1 MQFSRR
7 SDYSVRAMMDVATM
21 PAGSLALTHEIAS
34 RQDIPSAFLTKI
46 VGRLTQEGLLRTY
59 RGAFGGVIL
68 ARQAD
73 QITLRQIIEAVE
85 GPINLMWCMA
95 QSGECQRDATCPV
108 HEVWHQA
115 QDELLRR
122 LDSVTLADLVKRK
135 AVLQAQAE
143 A

>member
-34 RQDIPSAFLTKI
+34 RQEIPSAFLTKI

-68 ARQAD
+68 ARPAD

-85 GPINLMWCMA
+85 GPINLMWCMV
-95 QSGECQRDATCPV
+95 QPGECKRDATCPV

-135 AVLQAQAE
+135 AVLQAQAGT
-143 A
+143 